1 MLKGISSLISPDL
14 LKALCEMGH
23 GDTIV
28 LADAHFPAYTLGPNV
43 LRADGIPAT
52 GLLKAILPLIEL
64 DTYVDAPVMMMQP
77 VPGDT
82 VDPELLSAC
91 EKILPVHISYLER
104 FAFYEEAKKAYVIV
118 QTGEIRKYG
127 NIILKKGVI
136 AAG

>member
-1 MLKGISSLISPDL
+1 MLKNISPLISPDL

-28 LADAHFPAYTLGPNV
+28 LADAHFPAYTLGPDV

-52 GLLKAILPLIEL
+52 ELLKAILPLIEL

-91 EKILPVHISYLER
+91 ENILPVRIASLER
-104 FAFYEEAKKAYVIV
+104 FVFYEEAKKAYVIV
-118 QTGEIRKYG
+118 QTGETRKYG

-136 AAG
+136 AV